1 MRKPYPTD
9 LSDAEWKYLEPHMP
23 APKGHGRPRTHDLRE
38 ILNATFYLLKSGCQW
53 RLLPTSGPDAGSL
66 DVEGGYPV
74 PVYSFPITTSNP
86 KKNGYRMTT
95 QKRMIKIS
103 IEVMRGST
111 RFKVAAQAESIEEA
125 YITNLPHPGHFHDRL
140 DARVVLVR
148 LRAPARR

>member
-1 MRKPYPTD
+1 MYTEVNNRHTHF
-9 LSDAEWKYLEPHMP
+9 EPFS
-23 APKGHGRPRTHDLRE
+23 APISP
-38 ILNATFYLLKSGCQW
+38 KS
-53 RLLPTSGPDAGSL
+53 LTSGPDAGSL

-103 IEVMRGST
+103 IEVKRGST

-125 YITNLPHPGHFHDRL
+125 LEM
-140 DARVVLVR
+140 
-148 LRAPARR
+148 ARRYNSGKECKVVFPIDPEGFFVRDNKISPTSPTPATSTTVSTRVWS